1 MGRWSFTNVG
11 ASASLQNVKYVKKI
25 FEYMGYS
32 EETDSFFSE
41 QCGFKKPPVY
51 YCMSSEDP
59 RIEEQIHQVAAL
71 DGYDTKDLLNLLNA
85 LFPETW
91 LYVYSS
97 CGNNT
102 SDTWEEHSEVYNT
115 DDMTCYGLDKYT
127 CEGNEDPYEP
137 NTSWKSRF
145 ILEPPKPEYVQE
157 LIIISIEDDNPELTT
172 MLEELAQKIQ
182 DEEIVYIDD
191 GSDTRE
197 IGEMYD
203 CMEGFDAETDL
214 PFKSNSAREYAEQ
227 FREQC
232 RKDEEQY
239 ISDMKEACA
248 EGKSVWEIV
257 ERARSLPKDRI
268 QSGNF
273 EFAERNLD
281 IYADISFY
289 EKHFALSGFG
299 IFEETVKQEIEKRG
313 GIVHSTM
320 TKKCDYLIVRL
331 EEVGIQKVQKALEWR
346 EKGADNRI
354 VTDYQLWQALLGETG
369 EDQISNKEKR
379 YQTVDI
385 EYIFGLLDQVLDLVD
400 TFDNAGYGVYG
411 LTNGRYTTRAVCR
424 QELFRFLAYIADGC
438 NTINETQIYVLNYVL
453 DDGQTV
459 NANNFKLVSQGISV
473 IDAIPNLTLS
483 ASQKTDSELSQQ
495 LGGTTLTGSLVSI
508 FEIFGSMIVS
518 LNNNSVSEGRFHT
531 VFNQIKK
538 LASQSH

>member
-1 MGRWSFTNVG
+1 MGMWSFTNVG

-97 CGNNT
+97 YGNNT
-102 SDTWEEHSEVYNT
+102 SDTWEEHSKVYNT

-157 LIIISIEDDNPELTT
+157 LIIISIEEDNPELTT

-197 IGEMYD
+197 IDEMYD

-214 PFKSNSAREYAEQ
+214 PFKSNSAREYV
-227 FREQC
+227 
-232 RKDEEQY
+232 EQY

-248 EGKSVWEIV
+248 EGKSVWEMV

-281 IYADISFY
+281 TCADISFY
-289 EKHFALSGFG
+289 EKHFALSGFWA
-299 IFEETVKQEIEKRG
+299 FEEIVKQEIEKRG

-369 EDQISNKEKR
+369 EDQISNKEKK

-459 NANNFKLVSQGISV
+459 NAHNFKLVSQGISV